1 MEPMKKLKLKVDD
14 LAVES
19 FDAGDGRE
27 ELRGT
32 VQAHASMLVPGC
44 PNQETILPP
53 GACSTRCDTTGT
65 NDSYVDCTW
74 SCDTA
79 IECSNGTCP

>member
-1 MEPMKKLKLKVDD
+1 MESMKMLKLELDD

-19 FDAGDGRE
+19 FDAGDGQPE
-27 ELRGT
+27 QRGT
-32 VQAHASMLVPGC
+32 VQAHASYLIPEC

-53 GACSTRCDTTGT
+53 GACSTRCTSTA

-79 IECSNGTCP
+79 IDCSNGTCP